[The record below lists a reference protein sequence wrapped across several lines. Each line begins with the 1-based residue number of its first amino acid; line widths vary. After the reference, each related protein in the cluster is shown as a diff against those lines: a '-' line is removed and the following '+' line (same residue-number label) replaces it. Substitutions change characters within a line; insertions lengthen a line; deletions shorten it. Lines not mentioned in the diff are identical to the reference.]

1 MRENILNMNKFALV
15 GKDISHSKSPEMYRK
30 LISPS
35 VEYDLLDYK
44 DSDEIPTAKE
54 LLSKYDGINIT
65 SPYKKHFI
73 QEVVSTKVA
82 QQVGAIN
89 CLKRR
94 GDLIIGE
101 NTDYFAVIDILE
113 ALIKKYQILE
123 VVILGDGVMSKV
135 AQVALENLGLTSLIV
150 SRKLSESFDQLNLN
164 EYFHINKQVPLIINT
179 CAREYVFKGEL
190 PRNSIF
196 WDFNYDF
203 PLHLQYISP
212 RVQHYFDGLDMLERQ
227 AIYAVSFWSKD
238 LMATPLK

>member
-1 MRENILNMNKFALV
+1 MNKFALI
-15 GKDISHSKSPEMYRK
+15 GKNIAHSKSPEMYRK
-30 LISPS
+30 LISPT
-35 VEYDLLDYK
+35 VKYDLLDYK
-44 DSDEIPTAKE
+44 TSDEIPSAKE

-73 QEVVSTKVA
+73 KEVELTKVA

-89 CLKRR
+89 CLKRS

-101 NTDYFAVIDILE
+101 NTDYFAVIDTLE

-135 AQVALENLGLTSLIV
+135 ARVALENLGVTSQTL
-150 SRKLSESFDQLNLN
+150 SRKLSKSFDQLNIN
-164 EYFHINKQVPLIINT
+164 DYFHLNKQVPLVINT
-179 CAREYVFKGEL
+179 CAREYVFKGML
-190 PRNSIF
+190 PKNSIF

-203 PLHLQYISP
+203 PLHSQYISP
-212 RVQHYFDGLDMLERQ
+212 RVQYYFDGLEMLERQ

-238 LMATPLK
+238 LIGHPLKMI